1 MSNFLGKLKDIIGG
15 GQGDYQY
22 YEEEIE
28 SMATQDL
35 TPSEPPINEVVNSSK
50 AETSPPA
57 NPTPAA
63 SRRRGREN
71 RETSNPPKS
80 NDVSPYFESA
90 SFSSGLPSNVI
101 GMPGVNN
108 IVNEVVVIEPH
119 SFDEIPQVIQ
129 TLKEQR
135 SVILNLNVMEAE
147 EAQRAVDFVAGGTY
161 AIDGH
166 QERIGESIFLF
177 TPRNV
182 KVSTISGK
190 SYQDN
195 KTKVSSESLTKSFDA
210 LWNETSAD
218 LSDSVA
224 Q

>member
-1 MSNFLGKLKDIIGG
+1 VSNFLGKLKDIIGG
-15 GQGDYQY
+15 GQQDYQY
-22 YEEEIE
+22 YEDEIE
-28 SMATQDL
+28 NLATQDSPQEENTVDSVMESKL
-35 TPSEPPINEVVNSSK
+35 EPPVVESS
-50 AETSPPA
+50 TSV
-57 NPTPAA
+57 
-63 SRRRGREN
+63 RRRQRD
-71 RETSNPPKS
+71 KS
-80 NDVSPYFESA
+80 HLKME
-90 SFSSGLPSNVI
+90 LPSPSYMDMDTNSLGSSLPNNVI

-135 SVILNLNVMEAE
+135 CVVLNLNIMEPD

-182 KVSTISGK
+182 KVSTVSGS
-190 SYQDN
+190 SYQVREPMGSSS
-195 KTKVSSESLTKSFDA
+195 VSSSFSESLWDNDPSP
-210 LWNETSAD
+210 
-218 LSDSVA
+218 LSDSIA

>member
-15 GQGDYQY
+15 GQQDYQY
-22 YEEEIE
+22 YEDEIE
-28 SMATQDL
+28 NLATQDSAQEEKIVDSVME
-35 TPSEPPINEVVNSSK
+35 TQSDTSVQSS
-50 AETSPPA
+50 TS
-57 NPTPAA
+57 
-63 SRRRGREN
+63 SRRRN
-71 RETSNPPKS
+71 RDKPPLKM
-80 NDVSPYFESA
+80 E
-90 SFSSGLPSNVI
+90 LPSPSYMDMDSSIGSSLPNNVI

-135 SVILNLNVMEAE
+135 CVVLNLNIMEPD

-177 TPRNV
+177 TPRSV
-182 KVSTISGK
+182 KVSTISGN
-190 SYQDN
+190 SYQVRDPI
-195 KTKVSSESLTKSFDA
+195 VSSSNLGSSFSESLWENDA
-210 LWNETSAD
+210 PS
-218 LSDSVA
+218 LSDPIA

>member
-15 GQGDYQY
+15 GQQDYQY

-28 SMATQDL
+28 TMATEDL
-35 TPSEPPINEVVNSSK
+35 STGNILLESEVAPPTETNAPVQASS
-50 AETSPPA
+50 
-57 NPTPAA
+57 A
-63 SRRRGREN
+63 SRRRPREKSSLKMEMSSSSYMDN
-71 RETSNPPKS
+71 NMSN
-80 NDVSPYFESA
+80 V
-90 SFSSGLPSNVI
+90 LPNNVI
-101 GMPGVNN
+101 GMPGVSNA
-108 IVNEVVVIEPH
+108 VNEVVVIEPH

-129 TLKEQR
+129 TLREQR
-135 SVILNLNVMEAE
+135 CVVLNLNVMEPD

-182 KVSTISGK
+182 KVSTVSGS
-190 SYQDN
+190 SYQVREPVMSN
-195 KTKVSSESLTKSFDA
+195 TTINNSFSDP
-210 LWNETSAD
+210 LW
-218 LSDSVA
+218 SDDTDITNNIA

>member
-15 GQGDYQY
+15 GQSDYQY
-22 YEEEIE
+22 YEQEMETIA
-28 SMATQDL
+28 SQDFQSQDINL
-35 TPSEPPINEVVNSSK
+35 NSFSEVQGEMISSSSNSSHFVPQEK
-50 AETSPPA
+50 ASAKMELSSKSYQDSD
-57 NPTPAA
+57 N
-63 SRRRGREN
+63 N
-71 RETSNPPKS
+71 MSNE
-80 NDVSPYFESA
+80 F
-90 SFSSGLPSNVI
+90 PSNVI

-108 IVNEVVVIEPH
+108 MVNEVVVIEPH

-135 SVILNLNVMEAE
+135 SVILNLNVMDPE

-182 KVSTISGK
+182 KVSTVSGK
-190 SYQDN
+190 SY
-195 KTKVSSESLTKSFDA
+195 KTTNETVVTSNNLSSSFSESL
-210 LWNETSAD
+210 W
-218 LSDSVA
+218 SDDSHHLPTVHLA

>member
-15 GQGDYQY
+15 GQEDFQY
-22 YEEEIE
+22 YEQEIE
-28 SMATQDL
+28 NMTAAEKSTKEGK
-35 TPSEPPINEVVNSSK
+35 SEAVVDGG
-50 AETSPPA
+50 EI
-57 NPTPAA
+57 PTPAA
-63 SRRRGREN
+63 SNVRRRRGRESQKP
-71 RETSNPPKS
+71 ETFPPNS
-80 NDVSPYFESA
+80 YLD
-90 SFSSGLPSNVI
+90 SSHDTTMSGFPNNVI

-108 IVNEVVVIEPH
+108 MVAEVVVIEPH

-135 SVILNLNVMEAE
+135 CVVLNLNVMEPE

-182 KVSTISGK
+182 KVSTITGK
-190 SYQDN
+190 SYPN
-195 KTKVSSESLTKSFDA
+195 RKSGFASSEGLNKPITESLWDERGIGS
-210 LWNETSAD
+210 
-218 LSDSVA
+218 LS
-224 Q
+224 